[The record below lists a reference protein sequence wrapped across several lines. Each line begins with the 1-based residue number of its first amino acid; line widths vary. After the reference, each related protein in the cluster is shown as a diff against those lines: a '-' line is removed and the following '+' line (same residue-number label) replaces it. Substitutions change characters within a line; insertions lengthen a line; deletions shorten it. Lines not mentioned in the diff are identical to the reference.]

1 MRKLSTTA
9 LWAIGFYLAAMTLP
23 AAAAASAPPS
33 ETLLCPGLSQPVE
46 IIKDRWGISHI
57 YAKNEGDL
65 FFAQGYNVAR
75 DRLFQLEMWR
85 RQATGTV
92 AEILGPQEVA
102 RDIGNRLFL
111 FRGDLEQE
119 MQWYHPHGAQIIR
132 AFTEGINAYIAET
145 ETDPALL
152 TPEFKM
158 LGIRPGR
165 WTPAVVVSRF
175 NGLLGHADQELM
187 LALAI
192 RTMGVEPVKDVMYF
206 QPSDPKLELDPAID
220 ASLLTNEILATF
232 RAFRT
237 PLRFTPEE
245 LLPAYR
251 SPAAAARL
259 DREVLFFEDIR
270 QGIGSNNWVVS
281 GKLTASG
288 YPMMMNDPHRDLSAP
303 SLRYWVHLVA
313 PGWNVIGGGEPALP
327 GVSVGHNES
336 GAWGLTIF
344 GTNSEDLY
352 VYDTNPSNPS
362 EYKYAGGWEAMKVIR
377 ESIAVKGE
385 APRAVVLKYTRHGPV
400 VFEDTQHHKAYAVRA
415 AWRETG
421 GAPYL
426 ASLRMDQSHN
436 WQEFEEA
443 CSYSRIPAENMVW
456 ADREGNI
463 GYQAVAIAPKRPNWS
478 GLLPVPGDGRYEW
491 DGYLPVKDL
500 PHVFNPE
507 KGFYN
512 TSNDYQIPL
521 GWPHRDALHYVWADP
536 YRGQRVAEFLGS
548 GRKFA
553 VADMVQLQNS
563 DLSIPARSLVP
574 LLRGIEMPDA
584 ATKEA
589 AARLLHWDYVL
600 DKDSVEAG
608 IYEMWQRRVIANVRA
623 LVIPQAALG
632 FFPPMTPP
640 MVKIVSWMY
649 APDGRFGTDPLAGR
663 DALLR
668 KSLEEGVAELS
679 RRFGP
684 EMEKWALGA
693 YHYARIFSPM
703 SGALGPDLQEKFDVG
718 HAPRGGDAFTVTATA
733 GPGDNQVAGGSFK
746 IVADTADWDNSVGL
760 NSPGQSGDVDSAHY
774 RDLYALWARGKYFPV
789 FYSRSKVESVAEK
802 VLVLRPQP
810 VR

>member
-1 MRKLSTTA
+1 
-9 LWAIGFYLAAMTLP
+9 
-23 AAAAASAPPS
+23 
-33 ETLLCPGLSQPVE
+33 
-46 IIKDRWGISHI
+46 
-57 YAKNEGDL
+57 
-65 FFAQGYNVAR
+65 
-75 DRLFQLEMWR
+75 
-85 RQATGTV
+85 
-92 AEILGPQEVA
+92 
-102 RDIGNRLFL
+102 
-111 FRGDLEQE
+111 
-119 MQWYHPHGAQIIR
+119 
-132 AFTEGINAYIAET
+132 
-145 ETDPALL
+145 
-152 TPEFKM
+152 
-158 LGIRPGR
+158 
-165 WTPAVVVSRF
+165 
-175 NGLLGHADQELM
+175 
-187 LALAI
+187 
-192 RTMGVEPVKDVMYF
+192 
-206 QPSDPKLELDPAID
+206 
-220 ASLLTNEILATF
+220 
-232 RAFRT
+232 
-237 PLRFTPEE
+237 
-245 LLPAYR
+245 
-251 SPAAAARL
+251 
-259 DREVLFFEDIR
+259 
-270 QGIGSNNWVVS
+270 
-281 GKLTASG
+281 
-288 YPMMMNDPHRDLSAP
+288 
-303 SLRYWVHLVA
+303 
-313 PGWNVIGGGEPALP
+313 
-327 GVSVGHNES
+327 VSVGHNES

-352 VYDTNPSNPS
+352 VYDTNPANPS

-385 APRAVVLKYTRHGPV
+385 APRAVELKYTRHGPV
-400 VFEDTQHHKAYAVRA
+400 VFEDTPHHKAYAVRA

-491 DGYLPVKDL
+491 DGYLPIKEL

-574 LLRGIEMPDA
+574 LLRGIEMQDA

-623 LVIPQAALG
+623 LVIPKAALE
-632 FFPPMTPP
+632 FFPPTTPP

-649 APDGRFGTDPLAGR
+649 APDGRFGADPLAGR

-684 EMEKWALGA
+684 EMEKWTLGA

-703 SGALGPDLQEKFDVG
+703 SGALGPDLQEEFDVG

-733 GPGDNQVAGGSFK
+733 GPGDNQVTGGSFK

-760 NSPGQSGDVDSAHY
+760 NSPGQSGDVDSPHY
-774 RDLYALWARGKYFPV
+774 RDLYALWARGEYFPV